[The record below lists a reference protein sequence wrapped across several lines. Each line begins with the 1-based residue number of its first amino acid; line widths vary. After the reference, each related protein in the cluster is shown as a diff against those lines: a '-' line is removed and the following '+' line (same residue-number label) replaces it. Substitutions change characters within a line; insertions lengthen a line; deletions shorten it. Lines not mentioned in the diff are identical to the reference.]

1 MGIDHNT
8 GYYSLREI
16 LGYNAKWNI
25 VLSDRGRGKTW
36 GTKWFLMD
44 QKCTFM
50 CLYRNTGDMEHA
62 IGEWLDPIFKGDE
75 KHEPISSERF
85 EWDGSNRSGYN
96 LMLDGEVIGYFRCIT
111 MVNHIKQETFP
122 DNLNWMWIDEFIP
135 MAYKKLPG
143 IDSEGDALRVIYK
156 TIDHDTAHPRESRGL
171 KPLRVL
177 MFANPFTWDNP
188 ILSYFH
194 VLPKG
199 PGIRRVG
206 PDIVVEM
213 LPAFEAEKKGKETI
227 DDFLGDSVNK
237 TNGWEN
243 EFGFVVDRV
252 PKGSKPTETIRIGP
266 RYYGLYSCG
275 NSLIYCKSATGHG
288 NVRRLGSIDGL
299 TDDEVCLDRRLCGR
313 VIKDSIRKSLFS
325 GHFRFTDLNTKFD
338 FIRDIQNL

>member
-1 MGIDHNT
+1 MAIDHNT

-44 QKCTFM
+44 QKCAFM

-62 IGEWLDPIFKGDE
+62 IGEWLDPIFKGDK
-75 KHEPISSERF
+75 KHDPISSERF

-96 LMLDGEVIGYFRCIT
+96 LMLDGEVIGFFRCLT

-122 DNLNWMWIDEFIP
+122 DNLNRLWMDEFIP

-177 MFANPFTWDNP
+177 LFANPFTWDNP

-213 LPAFEAEKKGKETI
+213 LPAFETEKKGKETI

-275 NSLIYCKSATGHG
+275 NGLIYCKSATGHG

>member
-44 QKCTFM
+44 QKCAFM

-75 KHEPISSERF
+75 KHDPISPERF

-96 LMLDGEVIGYFRCIT
+96 LLFDGEVIGYFRCIT

-122 DNLNWMWIDEFIP
+122 DNLNWMWVDEFIP

-156 TIDHDTAHPRESRGL
+156 TIDHDTAHPRESRGG

-213 LPAFEAEKKGKETI
+213 LPTFEAEKKGKETI

-252 PKGSKPTETIRIGP
+252 PKGSRPTETIRIGP

-275 NSLIYCKSATGHG
+275 NGLIYCKSATGHG

-338 FIRDIQNL
+338 FIRDIQSL

>member
-44 QKCTFM
+44 QKCAFM

-75 KHEPISSERF
+75 KHDPISSERF

-96 LMLDGEVIGYFRCIT
+96 LMLDGEVIGFFRCIT

-143 IDSEGDALRVIYK
+143 IDSEGDAIRTIYK

-177 MFANPFTWDNP
+177 MFANPHTWDNP

-213 LPAFEAEKKGKETI
+213 LPVFEAEKKGKETI

-252 PKGSKPTETIRIGP
+252 PKGSRPTETIRIGP

-275 NSLIYCKSATGHG
+275 NGLIYCKSATGHG

>member
-1 MGIDHNT
+1 
-8 GYYSLREI
+8 
-16 LGYNAKWNI
+16 
-25 VLSDRGRGKTW
+25 
-36 GTKWFLMD
+36 
-44 QKCTFM
+44 
-50 CLYRNTGDMEHA
+50 MEHA

-75 KHEPISSERF
+75 KHDPISSERF

-96 LMLDGEVIGYFRCIT
+96 LMLDGEVIGFFRCLT

-122 DNLNWMWIDEFIP
+122 DNLNWMWVDEFIP

-177 MFANPFTWDNP
+177 MYANPFTWDNP

-213 LPAFEAEKKGKETI
+213 LPAFETEKKGKETI

-275 NSLIYCKSATGHG
+275 NGLIYCKSATGHG

-299 TDDEVCLDRRLCGR
+299 TNDEVCLDRRLCGR

-338 FIRDIQNL
+338 FIRDIQSL

>member
-36 GTKWFLMD
+36 GTKWFLMG
-44 QKCTFM
+44 QKCAFM

-75 KHEPISSERF
+75 KHEPISPERF

-96 LMLDGEVIGYFRCIT
+96 LMLDGVVIGYFRCIT

-156 TIDHDTAHPRESRGL
+156 TIDHDTAHPRETRGL

-177 MFANPFTWDNP
+177 MFANPFTWNNP

-213 LPAFEAEKKGKETI
+213 LPAFETEKQGKDTI

-237 TNGWEN
+237 TNGWES

-252 PKGSKPTETIRIGP
+252 PKGSKPTETVRIGS

-275 NSLIYCKSATGHG
+275 NGLIYCKSATGHG
-288 NVRRLGSIDGL
+288 NVRRLGSMDGL
-299 TDDEVCLDRRLCGR
+299 TDGEVCLDRKICGR
-313 VIKDSIRKSLFS
+313 VIKDTMRKSLFS

-338 FIRDIQNL
+338 FIRDIQSL